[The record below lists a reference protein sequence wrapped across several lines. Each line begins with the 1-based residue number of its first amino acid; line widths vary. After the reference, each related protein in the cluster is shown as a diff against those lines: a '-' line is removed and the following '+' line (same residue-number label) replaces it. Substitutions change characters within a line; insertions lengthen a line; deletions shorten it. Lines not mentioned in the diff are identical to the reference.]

1 MRFMYVYTY
10 TKSEK
15 AGHYSTIN
23 SSKIFGFPKN
33 FYPFKIKLNPKI
45 FGNWRIK
52 ISRKPPLIFG
62 KPQDREKDHL
72 TS

>member
-10 TKSEK
+10 TKSEQ

-23 SSKIFGFPKN
+23 CGQFFGFHKS
-33 FYPFKIKLNPKI
+33 FYHFKIKLNPKI
-45 FGNWRIK
+45 LGNWRIK
-52 ISRKPPLIFG
+52 VSKKPPLIFG